1 MGLGRTAVLLLGFAA
16 VSACG
21 SSQSLWLK
29 DATVPSSPTA
39 PVTPPTPSVAGD
51 RSCWDGCRSKFRD
64 GTIDLGDCVG
74 RCPGVEKRPVPCPK
88 DSGAH
93 CVDDQ
98 GGVLLL
104 VLVGA
109 VLLGLGIGGA
119 LALAL

>member
-1 MGLGRTAVLLLGFAA
+1 MGLAA
-16 VSACG
+16 APACG
-21 SSQSLWLK
+21 SSQSLCLK
-29 DATVPSSPTA
+29 GATAASA
-39 PVTPPTPSVAGD
+39 PGTPPAPAAPGATPPASAPGVAED
-51 RSCWDGCRSKFRD
+51 RVCWDGCLSKFRD

-88 DSGAH
+88 DSGAR

-119 LALAL
+119 LAIAL